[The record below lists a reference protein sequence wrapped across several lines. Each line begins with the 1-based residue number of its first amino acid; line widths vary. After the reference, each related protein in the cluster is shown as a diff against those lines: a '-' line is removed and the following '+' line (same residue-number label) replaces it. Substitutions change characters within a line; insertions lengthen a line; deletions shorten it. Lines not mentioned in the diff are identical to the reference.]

1 MLTYSMTINKDQK
14 NNGQNMYAEF
24 NQICNV

>member
-14 NNGQNMYAEF
+14 NNGQNMYTEF
-24 NQICNV
+24 NQIYNV